1 MRMRTSSVR
10 LRVVR
15 SFVLPSLV
23 LGLVALEAVSF
34 LASSA
39 ADEKRIAVY
48 SNAAN
53 YSLPVVERGGRDYVG
68 LLEILEPLGVVS
80 AKAQSR
86 RWKLRYNNVE
96 AEFTSGRSH
105 GRVRGRDTDLSSNFL
120 LENGRGLVPLSSL
133 STLLSRFLG
142 GPVTLHENARRLF
155 IGSIATQFTATL
167 SKTIPPLLILNFTS
181 PVNPT
186 VATEPGR
193 LRMVFTREPLS
204 MVGTQVLTFDDR
216 TITSAM
222 YQENNGAV
230 EIAVAGNQPL
240 MAKFSN
246 DGRTITVAPAPQA
259 SMAPIAPAPVTAVST
274 PPQLPPSTPAPPASI
289 PGPVTNPPQP
299 PSPAVAG
306 MPHFLA
312 VVDASHGGDERGAA
326 LTNELPEKDVTL
338 AIARQVKQQLE
349 NHGISVL
356 MVRDS
361 DANLGVDQRAA
372 LANMAAP
379 SVYICIHASSQ
390 GHGVRIYTA
399 AIPASGENRG
409 AFVAWNTGQ
418 SSFLPLSQTV
428 VNTVIVELQKKVAV
442 RSLSA
447 SMRPLNNVTAPV
459 FAVEVSPP
467 GSDVLEVTSPTYQQ
481 SVATA
486 VATGIT
492 AFRDR
497 TGAHP

>member
-1 MRMRTSSVR
+1 MRMKTSLVR
-10 LRVVR
+10 FRLVCG
-15 SFVLPSLV
+15 FVLPTLALTLISLK
-23 LGLVALEAVSF
+23 AVSF
-34 LASSA
+34 LASSS

-48 SNAAN
+48 STAAN
-53 YSLPVVERGGRDYVG
+53 YSLPVLERAGRDYVG
-68 LLEILEPLGVVS
+68 LLEMLEPLGAVS
-80 AKAQSR
+80 EKTQGR
-86 RWKLRYNNVE
+86 RWKMRYKNVE
-96 AEFTSGRSH
+96 GEFAVGRSH
-105 GRVRGRDTDLSSNFL
+105 VRIRGTDIALSSNFL

-133 STLLSRFLG
+133 SILLPRFLG
-142 GPVTLHENARRLF
+142 GPVTFHESARRLF
-155 IGSIATQFTATL
+155 IGSVATQFTATL
-167 SKTIPPLLILNFTS
+167 SKTIPPLLVLNFSS

-186 VATEPGR
+186 IATEPGR

-204 MVGTQVLTFDDR
+204 TVGTQTLTFDDR
-216 TITSAM
+216 AIASAT
-222 YQENNGAV
+222 YQENNDTA

-246 DGRTITVAPAPQA
+246 DGRTITIAPAPQA
-259 SMAPIAPAPVTAVST
+259 SMAPIAPAAT
-274 PPQLPPSTPAPPASI
+274 PPQPQSPAPAPVATVAA
-289 PGPVTNPPQP
+289 PVT
-299 PSPAVAG
+299 SPLPDPVVAG
-306 MPHFLA
+306 VRHFLA

-390 GHGVRIYTA
+390 GNGVRVYT
-399 AIPASGENRG
+399 PAMPAGGENRG
-409 AFVAWNTGQ
+409 AFVAWNAAQT
-418 SSFLPLSQTV
+418 SFLPFSQTV
-428 VNTVIVELQKKVAV
+428 VSAVIAELQKKMAV

-447 SMRPLNNVTAPV
+447 SIRPLNNVTAPV
-459 FAVEVSPP
+459 FAVEVAPP
-467 GSDVLEVTSPTYQQ
+467 GSDVLEVASPAYQQ

-486 VATGIT
+486 VANGVT
-492 AFRDR
+492 AFRER
-497 TGAHP
+497 AGAHP